1 MHGGDRPQRA
11 RAPPRAVVDTVI
23 PIAIRSTRH
32 ASHETSSPRSA
43 LRYDAPV
50 FHGRWLS
57 PFVLA
62 LLACGTSSPSGEGSL
77 PTEPTSSGSDGS
89 EVASSAEPPGSGP
102 TSGSSTPDDTADTT
116 ADATTDPTDPTTGD
130 EPDGERMFDTS
141 LLHQVDITVA
151 PEYLDSLDN
160 DLETRVP
167 CTLAYDGEVVAEAGI
182 KKKGQSTLQPLA
194 DKPSFNV
201 KLDEFVAGA
210 DIDGISRLALNNTIM
225 DTTFLSEPL
234 SYLLYQRAGVPA
246 PRTAHAVVRFNGEV
260 KGIYVVVEAVNKRFL
275 REHYGDGEGNLY
287 EGPWDFTQDV
297 AAIELKDEDEG
308 RTREDLQALT
318 DVVLGTPDDEL
329 EAALE
334 PLLDVDELIDT
345 VALDMA
351 FCLWDGY
358 AIAAWNYYLYHPP
371 GGRFVLLPHGAD
383 WPYWVV
389 DVDPFDVDFRP
400 WGAEYP
406 SGLLANRVVTVPA
419 LRARYEQALHEVR
432 DVAFD
437 PAALGA
443 RIDEVESILH
453 TATEPELAE
462 ELAAFDET
470 VATARDFVDGRRAFL
485 DGF

>member
-1 MHGGDRPQRA
+1 MPLGLRL
-11 RAPPRAVVDTVI
+11 APF
-23 PIAIRSTRH
+23 S
-32 ASHETSSPRSA
+32 
-43 LRYDAPV
+43 
-50 FHGRWLS
+50 
-57 PFVLA
+57 LA
-62 LLACGTSSPSGEGSL
+62 LLACSASPPSGDGGSTTDAPAPTEGS
-77 PTEPTSSGSDGS
+77 TSAD
-89 EVASSAEPPGSGP
+89 ASSATPTGGSTLPG
-102 TSGSSTPDDTADTT
+102 DTADATTASTT
-116 ADATTDPTDPTTGD
+116 ADATDDSTTGED
-130 EPDGERMFDTS
+130 VPDGARMFDTS
-141 LLHQVDITVA
+141 LLHQVEITVA
-151 PEYLDSLDN
+151 PEYLETLDN

-167 CTLAYDGEVVAEAGI
+167 CTFSYDGEVVAQAGV

-194 DKPSFNV
+194 DKPSFNL
-201 KLDEFVAGA
+201 KLDEFVDGV
-210 DIDGISRLALNNTIM
+210 DIDGISRLVLNNTVM

-234 SYLLYQRAGVPA
+234 TYLLYERAGLPA

-260 KGIYVVVEAVNKRFL
+260 KGIYVVVESVSKRFL
-275 REHYGDGEGNLY
+275 RHHYGDGEGNLY

-334 PLLDVDELIDT
+334 PLLDVDEFIDT
-345 VALDMA
+345 VALEMA

-358 AIAAWNYYLYHPP
+358 AIAAWNFYLYHPP
-371 GGRFVLLPHGAD
+371 GGRFVMLPHGAD

-389 DVDPFDVDFRP
+389 DLDPFDVDFRP

-406 SGLLANRVVTVPA
+406 SGVLANRVVEVPA
-419 LRARYEQALHEVR
+419 LRMRYEQALHEVR

-443 RIDEVESILH
+443 RIDEVASILH
-453 TATEPELAE
+453 TADEPELDG
-462 ELAAFDET
+462 ELQAFDDSVE
-470 VATARDFVDGRRAFL
+470 TARDFVEGRRAFL